1 MLQQSTEL
9 ETWKPGSSV
18 KEIVKADPL
27 AGACTKKSI
36 TVSLFLVITTVSES
50 NIDLKSF
57 DVTTSLSRDE

>member
-18 KEIVKADPL
+18 KELKVDPL
-27 AGACTKKSI
+27 AGACTKISI